1 MTYHTGLTVER
12 WATIAPLQQLLMIG
26 TELKRIDHWLALGD
40 EGETTRALERALELL
55 DLTVAT
61 ARPGSQ
67 RRELCRAREV
77 LRGAVLHVSA
87 REELAQLTRTLI
99 GTL

>member
-1 MTYHTGLTVER
+1 MTYHNGLTVER
-12 WATIAPLQQLLMIG
+12 WATIGPLRQLLMIG

-61 ARPGSQ
+61 AHPGSQ

-77 LRGAVLHVSA
+77 LRGAVRHVSA
-87 REELAQLTRTLI
+87 REELQQLTRTLI